1 MQKAMDRDEE
11 MRIRQGVTKKMSD
24 VNLLEF

>member
-1 MQKAMDRDEE
+1 MQKAMDRDKE

-24 VNLLEF
+24 VNLLAF